1 MRIACFALAACLL
14 PAVTT
19 IAAAEGPKD
28 GSQRASGSRTPEEMV
43 KRLLE
48 GDQNRDGRLTKGELP
63 SYVQPR
69 FEEFDVNQDGILDS
83 NEIAKMSQRLTQP
96 GRLPTLSND
105 AAWKRLPSTAGAS
118 GTPPLPAWARMLAGP
133 LPLTT
138 ARMLEVDAIHRTG
151 DRLDARL
158 RGQVRWAAADANGCL
173 YAKAVAAADLRR
185 SGCTDADLQRLAASP
200 DKLPLA
206 DRAAVA
212 FARKM
217 MREAH
222 AVTDDE
228 VKQLIG
234 LLGEERVV
242 ALVAL
247 LAHASFQDRMFLA
260 LDVRPEPEGTLPPLA
275 VRFTLPPPSPPAGS
289 PKPSPT
295 AAAAAGNGPLGGKDP
310 QAAKQWLAFQ
320 ESLDKQRARTVRI
333 RVPSKDEM
341 LKRIGKEH
349 PGVWQSGILWSRVCY
364 GYQPELTDA
373 WFATVAAYRQESSL
387 DPLFQQSIFWVVTES
402 LQCFY

>member
-1 MRIACFALAACLL
+1 
-14 PAVTT
+14 
-19 IAAAEGPKD
+19 
-28 GSQRASGSRTPEEMV
+28 
-43 KRLLE
+43 
-48 GDQNRDGRLTKGELP
+48 
-63 SYVQPR
+63 
-69 FEEFDVNQDGILDS
+69 
-83 NEIAKMSQRLTQP
+83 MSQRLLERP
-96 GRLPTLSND
+96 RLAALPNEE
-105 AAWKRLPSTAGAS
+105 AWKRLPGTAGA
-118 GTPPLPAWARMLAGP
+118 PPALPEWARMLAGP

-173 YAKAVAAADLRR
+173 YGKAVAAADLRR
-185 SGCTDADLQRLAASP
+185 AGCTDADLQTLATNP
-200 DKLPLA
+200 GKLPLA

-228 VKQLIG
+228 VRQLVQV
-234 LLGEERVV
+234 LGEDRVV

-260 LDVRPEPEGTLPPLA
+260 LNVRPDPEGTLPPLA
-275 VRFTLPPPSPPAGS
+275 ARFAAPQPGPPGRASAPA
-289 PKPSPT
+289 PKPTNGQPAAKDPK
-295 AAAAAGNGPLGGKDP
+295 AAA
-310 QAAKQWLAFQ
+310 QWAAFQ
-320 ESLDKQRARTVRI
+320 ESLDKQRGRAGRI
-333 RVPSKDEM
+333 RVPSKDEV
-341 LKRIGKEH
+341 LKRIGKNH
-349 PGVWQSGILWSRVCY
+349 PGVWQSDILWSRVCY

-373 WFATVAAYRQESSL
+373 WFAAVGAFRQESSL

>member
-1 MRIACFALAACLL
+1 MPIRRIALTGGLLLAAIG
-14 PAVTT
+14 T
-19 IAAAEGPKD
+19 AAAHRQGDRD
-28 GSQRASGSRTPEEMV
+28 GGRAVRGGGSRSRTPEEMV

-48 GDQNRDGRLTKGELP
+48 GDQNGDGKLSKAELP
-63 SYVQPR
+63 SYLQPR
-69 FEEFDVNQDGILDS
+69 FKEFDLNKNGILDREEIVKMAQRLVERTRLPALS
-83 NEIAKMSQRLTQP
+83 NEE
-96 GRLPTLSND
+96 
-105 AAWKRLPSTAGAS
+105 AWKRLPGAT
-118 GTPPLPAWARMLAGP
+118 GTPLPLPSWARMLASP

-138 ARMLEVDAIHRTG
+138 ARMLEVDAIHRGG

-158 RGQVRWAAADANGCL
+158 RGQVRWAAADANGCV
-173 YAKAVAAADLRR
+173 YGKAVAAADLRR
-185 SGCTDADLQRLAASP
+185 AGCTDADLQTLVTNPA
-200 DKLPLA
+200 KLPLA

-228 VKQLIG
+228 VKQLVQ

-260 LDVRPEPEGTLPPLA
+260 LNVQPEPEGTLPPLTT
-275 VRFTLPPPSPPAGS
+275 RFAAPQPSPSAHPPAPA
-289 PKPSPT
+289 PKAASGQPST
-295 AAAAAGNGPLGGKDP
+295 KDP
-310 QAAKQWLAFQ
+310 KAAEQWLAFQ
-320 ESLDKQRARTVRI
+320 ESLDRQRARAGRI
-333 RVPSKDEM
+333 RVPSRDEV
-341 LKRIGKEH
+341 LKRIGKDH
-349 PGVWQSGILWSRVCY
+349 PGVWQSDILWSRVCY

-373 WFATVAAYRQESSL
+373 WFATVGAYRQESSL
-387 DPLFQQSIFWVVTES
+387 DPLFQQSMFWVVTES